1 MSDSRPIE
9 RGPIGRLA
17 AQFSLPE
24 PLAHLRQ
31 ALRWVG
37 WKWTQKP
44 DGAWDKPPY
53 RAAFPDFHAST
64 TNPKT
69 WAMLDTAE
77 RALAAGNI
85 DGIGYVIR
93 EDAEHVFL
101 DLDDCRDPIT
111 GEIADWANSL
121 VEECD
126 SYTELT
132 PSGAGLRIIGT
143 HGGFLSAP
151 IDASYRLPCGGHGE
165 VYFRGIRYVTM
176 TGLHLAGTPTETRDI
191 GGAALEL
198 LARAGRKIGPQAQ
211 AKATTPEQARA
222 PMRDVLAAL
231 ATIRNEDLEYDEW
244 LRIGLA
250 TFSATAGEGE
260 GLEAWMRW
268 SAKSGKHHDH
278 ECMRA
283 WNSFHK
289 SPPRSIGFGSLAY
302 LARSANPMWAAP
314 SWRGE
319 PPPDDRPEAPPHDA
333 HPDYEGAQA
342 HEGAHEGA
350 QPKTSPLWVDADEW
364 DPATIPKRPWVVPG
378 YFMRGAVSILSG
390 QGAGGKSS
398 LVVCWTVAGGTGQ
411 AVGEFRPN
419 GALIMV
425 NYNVEDECDEQRRRY
440 TAALMATGI
449 TPAAIANRVI
459 RCGPHDVGTLFE
471 RDNNTGR
478 ILPTLAMNALE
489 RLLMETQADVLI
501 CDPLAELHNAE
512 ENDNTAMRSVIAAFR
527 SMAKRLDIAVMVLHH
542 DRKGNNAP
550 GDMDRMRGASAVSGA
565 VRVALTLSTMSQ
577 EEADKFGIAP
587 EDRKRHFRVDGAK
600 SNYAPAQ
607 DAEWWRLDG
616 MDIANGETVAACR
629 PWAPPSMFDGL
640 STGDCVAVL
649 EAMNRGTPD
658 GFAYAVAKKTGE
670 DWAGSLLVAKGRN
683 DIQAGQIL
691 AVWTKE
697 KAITVEELPSPRRGH
712 KRQGYT
718 VNMEAVSGM
727 RREIRGNQA

>member
-1 MSDSRPIE
+1 MPDTCPIQ

-17 AQFSLPE
+17 SQFSLPE

-31 ALRWVG
+31 AARWVG

-69 WAMLDTAE
+69 WATLDTAE
-77 RALAAGNI
+77 RALSAGGI

-121 VEECD
+121 IEECD

-176 TGLHLAGTPTETRDI
+176 TGMHLAGTPNETRDI
-191 GGAALEL
+191 GSAALEL
-198 LARAGRKIGPQAQ
+198 LARAGRKIGPQ
-211 AKATTPEQARA
+211 EQARA
-222 PMRDVLAAL
+222 NTPEQSRAPMPDVLAAL
-231 ATIRNEDLEYDEW
+231 ATVRNDDLEYDDW
-244 LRIGLA
+244 LRVGLA
-250 TFSATAGEGE
+250 TFGATSGEGA

-268 SAKSGKHHDH
+268 SAKSAKHHDH
-278 ECMRA
+278 ECLRA

-302 LARSANPMWAAP
+302 LARSANPMWTAP

-319 PPPDDRPEAPPHDA
+319 PAPDDRPEPPPHDA

-342 HEGAHEGA
+342 HEGA
-350 QPKTSPLWVDADEW
+350 QPKASPLWVDADEW
-364 DPATIPKRPWVVPG
+364 TPDAIPKRPWVVPG

-398 LVVCWTVAGGTGQ
+398 LIVCWTTAGATGQ
-411 AVGEFRPN
+411 AVGDFKPT
-419 GALIMV
+419 APLVVV
-425 NYNVEDECDEQRRRY
+425 NYNVEDEQDEQRRRY
-440 TAALMATGI
+440 SAALSAAGN
-449 TPAAIANRVI
+449 TPADIRNRVI

-478 ILPTLAMNALE
+478 VLPTIAMGALE
-489 RLLMETQADVLI
+489 QLITDAGADVLI

-512 ENDNTAMRSVIAAFR
+512 ENDNTAMRSVVAAFR
-527 SMAKRLDIAVMVLHH
+527 SMAKRLNIAVMVLHH

-577 EEADKFGIAP
+577 EEADKFGIPP
-587 EDRKRHFRVDGAK
+587 EDRRRHFRVDGAK

-616 MDIANGETVAACR
+616 IEIPNGETVAACR
-629 PWAPPSMFDGL
+629 PWTPPSPFDGL
-640 STGDCVAVL
+640 SYGDCVEVL
-649 EAMNRGTPD
+649 NELAKGHYGTRSNAKPWGGTPLMD
-658 GFAYAVAKKTGE
+658 KGLTKQRAQNVLNI
-670 DWAGSLLVAKGRN
+670 WA
-683 DIQAGQIL
+683 
-691 AVWTKE
+691 KE
-697 KAITVEELPSPRRGH
+697 KVLIVGEITKPNGDTREA
-712 KRQGYT
+712 YT
-718 VNMEAVSGM
+718 VDATKIQEM
-727 RREIRGNQA
+727 RQQWKGPSA